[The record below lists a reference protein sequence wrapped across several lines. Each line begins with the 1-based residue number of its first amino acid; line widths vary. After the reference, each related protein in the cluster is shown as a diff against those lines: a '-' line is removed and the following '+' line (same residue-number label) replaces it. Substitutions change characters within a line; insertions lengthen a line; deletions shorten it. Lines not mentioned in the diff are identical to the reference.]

1 MTKTM
6 NRPSVASRFAAVGAA
21 LLVSASFLAAPAT
34 SVAEEK
40 KQSVSEAVVKKL
52 KPAQDAYQK
61 GDYDTAV
68 AGAKDSLAIS
78 TKTYDK
84 EMSLRILLGALA
96 KKSDFASYAEYL
108 EQLIP
113 LETVSAE
120 ERLKSYKTLA
130 QIYGNLKA
138 FDKAV
143 PAAQKWAEGGGGSE
157 AYGLLSSL
165 YLMQKDYKNGVAA
178 LEKSIGTRE
187 PTEQEL
193 QQQNYCYY
201 QLGDKVK
208 REAIM
213 EALVAKHLKREYL
226 SDLMLIYQE
235 NKIDDRAALNIM
247 RFQFDHDFLTRE
259 TEFVDLTQA
268 ALDAG
273 APAEALKFIETG
285 IKNGAVKVVSKDD
298 RPTRLQAQAKQQ
310 TAEDRKLIAQLD
322 KEARN
327 GKNGEA
333 DVKVGLAYFGLDDA
347 AKAVEAIERG
357 LTPERVG
364 KVKRVDDAYMTL
376 GMAYLK
382 LGKKEEAAKAFT
394 AAKSDPRMA
403 KAAQV
408 WLGAI
413 S

>member
-1 MTKTM
+1 M
-6 NRPSVASRFAAVGAA
+6 NRPFVASRLVAVGAA

-34 SVAEEK
+34 FAAEEK
-40 KQSVSEAVVKKL
+40 KQSVTEAVYKKL
-52 KPAQDAYQK
+52 KPAQDAFQK
-61 GDYDTAV
+61 GDYDAAI
-68 AGAKDSLAIS
+68 AGAKEALALS

-84 EMSLRILLGALA
+84 QMSLGILLPAFG

-108 EQLIP
+108 EQLMALDAMTP
-113 LETVSAE
+113 E
-120 ERLKSYKTLA
+120 ERTKSYKTLA
-130 QIYGNLKA
+130 QIYGNSKA

-157 AYGLLSSL
+157 AYSLLANF
-165 YLMQKDYKNGVAA
+165 YLVQKDCANGIVALKKA
-178 LEKSIGTRE
+178 IAGRE

-193 QQQNYCYY
+193 VQENFCYY
-201 QLGDKVK
+201 QLKDKVN
-208 REAIM
+208 REVVM
-213 EALVAKHLKREYL
+213 EALVAKYIKRDYVA
-226 SDLMLIYQE
+226 DLFAIYQD
-235 NKIDDRAALNIM
+235 NKIDDRAALNVM
-247 RFQFDHDFLTRE
+247 RFQFDHEFLTRE
-259 TEFVDLTQA
+259 TEFMDLTQA

-273 APAEALKFIETG
+273 APAEALKFIEAG
-285 IKNGAVKVVSKDD
+285 VKNGAVKVIAKDD
-298 RPTRLQAQAKQQ
+298 RPSRLLAQAKQQ

-333 DVKVGLAYFGLDDA
+333 DVKVGLAYFGLEDP

-357 LTPERVG
+357 LTPERVA

-382 LGKKEEAAKAFT
+382 LGKKEEATKAFT
-394 AAKSDPRMA
+394 SAKSDPRMA
-403 KAAQV
+403 KAAQL

-413 S
+413 K

>member
-1 MTKTM
+1 MTKM
-6 NRPSVASRFAAVGAA
+6 YKRSSALSRLVAIGASV
-21 LLVSASFLAAPAT
+21 LVSASFVAAPAAFA
-34 SVAEEK
+34 AEEK
-40 KQSVSEAVVKKL
+40 KPTVSEAVVKKL

-68 AGAKDSLAIS
+68 AGAKESLAIS
-78 TKTYDK
+78 VKPYDK

-96 KKSDFASYAEYL
+96 KKADFASYAEYL

-113 LETVSAE
+113 LETIPPE

-130 QIYGNLKA
+130 QIYGNLKV

-157 AYGLLSSL
+157 AYGMLSSL
-165 YLMQKDYKNGVAA
+165 YLMQKDFKNGVAA
-178 LEKSIGTRE
+178 LEKAIGTRE

-193 QQQNYCYY
+193 QQENYCYY
-201 QLGDKVK
+201 QLKEKDK
-208 REAIM
+208 REVVM

-273 APAEALKFIETG
+273 APAEALKFIDTG

-298 RPTRLQAQAKQQ
+298 RPARLQAQAKQQ
-310 TAEDRKLIAQLD
+310 TAEDKKLIAQLD

-333 DVKVGLAYFGLDDA
+333 DVKVGLAYFGLEDP

-357 LTPERVG
+357 LTPERVA

-382 LGKKEEAAKAFT
+382 LGKKEEATKAFT
-394 AAKSDPRMA
+394 SAKADPRMA
-403 KAAQV
+403 KAAQI

-413 S
+413 N